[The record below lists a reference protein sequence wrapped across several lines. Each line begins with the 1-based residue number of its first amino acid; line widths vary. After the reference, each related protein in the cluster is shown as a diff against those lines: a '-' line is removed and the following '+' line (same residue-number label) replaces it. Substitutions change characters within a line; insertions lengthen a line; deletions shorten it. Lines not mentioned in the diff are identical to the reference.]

1 MPQSAIHA
9 LSSQP
14 LSRNCNAP
22 FTFSAMVFILGLLL
36 PVAVAAQEKG
46 IHFEHALSWGEVKVK
61 AKAEN
66 KYIFMDCFT
75 TWCGPCKYMSTVIFP
90 QGEAGDFFN
99 DKFVNIEVQLDTT
112 AKDNDRVKSWYADA
126 HTIMTQY
133 AINAFPTYLIFAPD
147 GRVLHRI
154 VGGSNTAK
162 MFINNVQEAFD
173 TTKQYYT
180 KLEQFEKGRRDSAFL
195 HQLALQAHDAYDLAT
210 GKKVAKIF
218 LASQS
223 SLFTPAALNLITTYT
238 TRSTDEYFGFL
249 AEHASEI
256 DQVIGAGKSKSKVR
270 EIFLNEGNRL
280 GWDKKS
286 VPDWAAIQK
295 KIAARL
301 PGEADEITMRI
312 KINYYNV
319 KRDWPGFEKAIVS
332 YMKQYSHLMSDGELN
347 SLAWNVFEHCTD
359 MKCVSQILDWS
370 KQLENAKDPAYLDTY
385 ANLLY
390 KLGKKDAAIALE
402 QKALDISQPNDRSGI
417 QSTLDKMKKG
427 EKTWN

>member
-1 MPQSAIHA
+1 MPQSIVHVAI
-9 LSSQP
+9 LS
-14 LSRNCNAP
+14 
-22 FTFSAMVFILGLLL
+22 LLL
-36 PVAVAAQEKG
+36 PFTVTAQEKG
-46 IHFEHALSWGEVKVK
+46 IHFEHALSWVDVKAK

-112 AKDNDRVKSWYADA
+112 AKDNDQVKRWYADA

-162 MFINNVQEAFD
+162 MFIDEVQQAFD

-180 KLEQFEKGRRDSAFL
+180 RLQQFENGRRDSDFL
-195 HQLALQAHDAYDLAT
+195 YQLAMQVYDAYDIPT
-210 GKKVAKIF
+210 GKKIMKAY
-218 LASQS
+218 LASQT
-223 SLFTPAALNLITTYT
+223 SLFTPAALKLITTYT
-238 TRSTDEYFGFL
+238 TRSTDEYFGFI
-249 AEHASEI
+249 AEHAAEI
-256 DQVIGAGKSKSKVR
+256 NQVMGAGMVENKVR
-270 EIFLNEGNRL
+270 SIFLNEGNRL
-280 GWDKKS
+280 GWAKS
-286 VPDWAAIQK
+286 VPDWGDVQK

-301 PGEADEITMRI
+301 PNDADEITVRI
-312 KINYYNV
+312 KINYFNT
-319 KRDWPGFEKAIVS
+319 KRDWPNFEKAIVS
-332 YMKQYSHLMSDGELN
+332 YMKKYSHRMNDGELN
-347 SLAWNVFEHCTD
+347 SLAWNVFEHCKD
-359 MKCVSQILDWS
+359 MTCVAQILDWS
-370 KQLENAKDPAYLDTY
+370 KQLKETKEPAFLDTY

-402 QKALDISQPNDRSGI
+402 QKALDLSPANDRSGV
-417 QSTLDKMKKG
+417 QSTIDKMKKG

>member
-9 LSSQP
+9 LPSQ
-14 LSRNCNAP
+14 LLRRNCNAP
-22 FTFSAMVFILGLLL
+22 LTFSATVFILSLLL

-46 IHFEHALSWGEVKVK
+46 IHFEHALSWMEVKAK

-112 AKDNDRVKSWYADA
+112 AKDNDQVKSWYADA

-162 MFINNVQEAFD
+162 TFIDVVQEAFD

-180 KLEQFEKGRRDSAFL
+180 RLQQFEKGRRDSGFL
-195 HQLALQAHDAYDLAT
+195 RQLAIQVYDAYDIPT
-210 GKKVAKIF
+210 GRKIMKAY
-218 LASQS
+218 LTGQTN
-223 SLFTPAALNLITTYT
+223 LFTPAALNLITTYT
-238 TRSTDEYFGFL
+238 TRSSDEYFGFL
-249 AEHASEI
+249 AEHAPEI
-256 DQVIGAGKSKSKVR
+256 NRVLGARKAENKVR
-270 EIFLNEGNRL
+270 SIFLNEGNRL
-280 GWDKKS
+280 GWGKS
-286 VPDWAAIQK
+286 VPDWGDVQK

-301 PGEADEITMRI
+301 PGEAAEITMRI
-312 KINYYNV
+312 KINYFNT
-319 KRDWPGFEKAIVS
+319 KRDWPNFEKAIVS
-332 YMKQYSHLMSDGELN
+332 YMKQYSHLMNDGELN
-347 SLAWNVFEHCTD
+347 SLAWNVFEHCSD
-359 MKCVSQILDWS
+359 MTCVSQVLDWS
-370 KQLENAKDPAYLDTY
+370 KQLKDAKEPAFLDTY

-402 QKALDISQPNDRSGI
+402 QKALDMSPGNDRSGY

>member
-9 LSSQP
+9 LS
-14 LSRNCNAP
+14 RNCKTLL
-22 FTFSAMVFILGLLL
+22 TFMVTLSLLL
-36 PVAVAAQEKG
+36 PFAVAAQEKG
-46 IHFEHALSWGEVKVK
+46 VHFEHALSWVDVKAK

-75 TWCGPCKYMSTVIFP
+75 TWCGPCRYMRTVIFP

-99 DKFVNIEVQLDTT
+99 DKFVNLEVQLDTT
-112 AKDNDRVKSWYADA
+112 AKDNDQVKSWYADA
-126 HTIMTQY
+126 HTIMGQY

-154 VGGSNTAK
+154 VGGSNSAK
-162 MFINNVQEAFD
+162 SFIGMVQEAFD

-180 KLEQFEKGRRDSAFL
+180 KLEQFENGRRDSGFL
-195 HQLALQAHDAYDLAT
+195 RQLAMQANNVYDMTTGRKAAKAYLAGQT
-210 GKKVAKIF
+210 T
-218 LASQS
+218 
-223 SLFTPAALNLITTYT
+223 LFTPVALNLITTYT

-256 DQVIGAGKSKSKVR
+256 NQVLGAGKAENKVR
-270 EIFLNEGNRL
+270 TIFLNEGTGLSRSDNR
-280 GWDKKS
+280 
-286 VPDWAAIQK
+286 VPNWAGIQK

-301 PGEADEITMRI
+301 PGEADEITKRI
-312 KINYYNV
+312 KINFYNS
-319 KRDWPGFEKAIVS
+319 KRDWTNFEKAIVS
-332 YMKQYSHLMSDGELN
+332 YMKQYSHLINIQELN
-347 SLAWNVFEHCTD
+347 SIAWNVFENCSD
-359 MKCVSQILDWS
+359 MTCVSQILDWS
-370 KQLENAKDPAYLDTY
+370 KQLKDANTPAFMDTY
-385 ANLLY
+385 ANILY

-402 QKALDISQPNDRSGI
+402 EKAINISQSNERPDY

>member
-1 MPQSAIHA
+1 MPQSAFHA
-9 LSSQP
+9 LPLQP
-14 LSRNCNAP
+14 LRRHGNVP
-22 FTFSAMVFILGLLL
+22 LTFNTMVFILGLLL

-46 IHFEHALSWGEVKVK
+46 IHFEHALSWVDVKAK

-75 TWCGPCKYMSTVIFP
+75 TWCGPCKYMSNVIFP
-90 QGEAGDFFN
+90 QGEAGDYFN

-112 AKDNDRVKSWYADA
+112 AKDNDHVKSWYADA
-126 HTIMTQY
+126 HAIMTQY

-162 MFINNVQEAFD
+162 MFINAVQEAFD

-180 KLEQFEKGRRDSAFL
+180 KLEQFEKGRRDSGFL
-195 HQLALQAHDAYDLAT
+195 LQLALQAHDAYDLPT
-210 GKKVAKIF
+210 GKKVTKLY
-218 LASQS
+218 LASQTN
-223 SLFTPAALNLITTYT
+223 LFTPAALNLITTYT

-249 AEHASEI
+249 AEHAPAI
-256 DQVIGAGKSKSKVR
+256 NQVMGAGKAESIVR
-270 EIFLNEGNRL
+270 SIFLNEGNRL
-280 GWDKKS
+280 AWDKR
-286 VPDWAAIQK
+286 VPDWGDVQK
-295 KIAARL
+295 KIAAKL

-312 KINYYNV
+312 KINYFNF
-319 KRDWPGFEKAIVS
+319 KKDWPNFEKAIVS
-332 YMKQYSHLMSDGELN
+332 YMKKYSHRMNDGELN
-347 SLAWNVFEHCTD
+347 SLAWNVFEHCSD

-370 KQLENAKDPAYLDTY
+370 KQLENAKEPAYLDTY

-402 QKALDISQPNDRSGI
+402 QKALDMSPANGRAGYQETI
-417 QSTLDKMKKG
+417 DKMKKG

>member
-1 MPQSAIHA
+1 MPQTAIHVQ
-9 LSSQP
+9 LSQ
-14 LSRNCNAP
+14 LLRRNCNAP
-22 FTFSAMVFILGLLL
+22 LTFSATVFILGLLL
-36 PVAVAAQEKG
+36 SVAVAAQEKG
-46 IHFEHALSWGEVKVK
+46 IHFEHALSWGDVKAK

-112 AKDNDRVKSWYADA
+112 AKDNDQVKSWYADA

-162 MFINNVQEAFD
+162 MFIDEVQEAFD

-180 KLEQFEKGRRDSAFL
+180 RLQQFENGRRDSGFL
-195 HQLALQAHDAYDLAT
+195 YQLAMQVYDAYDIPT
-210 GKKVAKIF
+210 GKKIMKAY
-218 LASQS
+218 LAGQTN
-223 SLFTPAALNLITTYT
+223 LFTPAALKLITTYT
-238 TRSTDEYFGFL
+238 TRSTDEYFGFI

-256 DQVIGAGKSKSKVR
+256 NQVMGAGKAENKVR
-270 EIFLNEGNRL
+270 TIFLQEGRFYSR
-280 GWDKKS
+280 DKG
-286 VPDWAAIQK
+286 VPDWANIQK

-301 PGEADEITMRI
+301 PNEAEEITMHI
-312 KINYYNV
+312 KVNVYNI
-319 KRDWPGFEKAIVS
+319 KRDWPNFEKAIVA
-332 YMKQYSHLMSDGELN
+332 YMKQYSHLMNDGDLN
-347 SLAWNVFEHCTD
+347 SLAWNVFENCKD
-359 MKCVSQILDWS
+359 MTCVSQILDWS
-370 KQLENAKDPAYLDTY
+370 KQLKDAKEPAFLDTY

-402 QKALDISQPNDRSGI
+402 QKALDMSPGNDRSGY
-417 QSTLDKMKKG
+417 QSTIDKMKKG

>member
-1 MPQSAIHA
+1 MPQSTFHA
-9 LSSQP
+9 
-14 LSRNCNAP
+14 
-22 FTFSAMVFILGLLL
+22 VILGLLL
-36 PVAVAAQEKG
+36 PFTVAAQEKG
-46 IHFEHALSWGEVKVK
+46 IHFEHALSWGDVKAK

-112 AKDNDRVKSWYADA
+112 AKDNDQVKRWYADA

-162 MFINNVQEAFD
+162 TFIDEVQQAFD

-180 KLEQFEKGRRDSAFL
+180 RLHQFENGRRDSSFL
-195 HQLALQAHDAYDLAT
+195 YQLAIQVYDAYDMPT
-210 GKKVAKIF
+210 GKKIMKAF
-218 LASQS
+218 LAGQPN
-223 SLFTPAALNLITTYT
+223 LFTPAALKLITTYT

-249 AEHASEI
+249 AEHAPEI
-256 DQVIGAGKSKSKVR
+256 NHVMGAGKAENKVR
-270 EIFLNEGNRL
+270 SIYLNEGNRL
-280 GWDKKS
+280 GWGKS
-286 VPDWAAIQK
+286 VPDWGDVQK
-295 KIAARL
+295 KIAAKL
-301 PGEADEITMRI
+301 PGEAAEITMRI
-312 KINYYNV
+312 KINYFNT
-319 KRDWPGFEKAIVS
+319 KRDWPNFEKAIVA
-332 YMKQYSHLMSDGELN
+332 YMKQYSHLMNDGELN
-347 SLAWNVFEHCTD
+347 SLAWNVFEHCSD
-359 MKCVSQILDWS
+359 MTCVAQILDWS
-370 KQLENAKDPAYLDTY
+370 KQLKDAKEPAFLDTY

-402 QKALDISQPNDRSGI
+402 QKALDLSPTNDRSGV
-417 QSTLDKMKKG
+417 QSTIDKMKKG

>member
-1 MPQSAIHA
+1 MPKSAIHA
-9 LSSQP
+9 LPLQP
-14 LSRNCNAP
+14 LRRNCNAP

-46 IHFEHALSWGEVKVK
+46 IHFEHTLSWAEVKAK

-154 VGGSNTAK
+154 VGSSNTAK

-195 HQLALQAHDAYDLAT
+195 HQLALQAHDAYDMPT

-218 LASQS
+218 LAGQS

-256 DQVIGAGKSKSKVR
+256 DQVIGAGKAKNKVR

-295 KIAARL
+295 KIAAKL
-301 PGEADEITMRI
+301 PVEADEITMRI
-312 KINYYNV
+312 KINFYNF
-319 KRDWPGFEKAIVS
+319 KRDWPKFEKAIVS
-332 YMKQYSHLMSDGELN
+332 YMKQYSHLMNDGELN
-347 SLAWNVFEHCTD
+347 SLAWNVFQHCTD

-370 KQLENAKDPAYLDTY
+370 KQLENTKDPAYLDTY

-390 KLGKKDAAIALE
+390 KLGNKDAAIAVE

>member
-1 MPQSAIHA
+1 MPQPAFHA
-9 LSSQP
+9 LP
-14 LSRNCNAP
+14 LQLLRRNCNAP
-22 FTFSAMVFILGLLL
+22 LTFNALVFMLVLLL

-46 IHFEHALSWGEVKVK
+46 IHFEHALSWSDVKAK

-99 DKFVNIEVQLDTT
+99 DKFVNVEVQLDTT

-162 MFINNVQEAFD
+162 MFINAVQEAFD

-180 KLEQFEKGRRDSAFL
+180 KLEQFEKGRRDSGFL
-195 HQLALQAHDAYDLAT
+195 RQLALQAHDAYDLPT
-210 GKKVAKIF
+210 GKKVAKSY
-218 LASQS
+218 LAGQNN
-223 SLFTPAALNLITTYT
+223 LFTPAALNLINTYT
-238 TRSTDEYFGFL
+238 TRSTDEYFGFV
-249 AEHASEI
+249 AEHAAEI
-256 DQVIGAGKSKSKVR
+256 NQVLGAGHAENKVR
-270 EIFLNEGNRL
+270 TIFLQEGRFYSR
-280 GWDKKS
+280 DKS
-286 VPDWAAIQK
+286 GPDWADVQK

-301 PGEADEITMRI
+301 PNEAEEITMHI
-312 KINYYNV
+312 KVNVYNI
-319 KRDWPGFEKAIVS
+319 KRDWPNFEKAIVA
-332 YMKQYSHLMSDGELN
+332 YMKKYSHLMNDEDLN
-347 SLAWNVFEHCTD
+347 SLAWNVFEHCSD
-359 MKCVSQILDWS
+359 MTCVSQILDWS
-370 KQLENAKDPAYLDTY
+370 KQLEHAKEPAYLDTY

-402 QKALDISQPNDRSGI
+402 QKALDMSPANGRAGYQETI
-417 QSTLDKMKKG
+417 DKMKKG